1 MYPRQHR
8 GVPLNERPVQQH
20 PASASGRAMPDWEN
34 VRTFLEVAQCGSF
47 RSAACNLGQSM
58 NALRRRINELEAQ
71 LGVTLFT
78 RHVDGLRVTSEG
90 EQILAAAQRM
100 EGAYFDLVRARQRAV
115 PSLAGEIRLAVT
127 EGLGTFWLAPR
138 LPEFQRAYPGLL
150 VDLKCEMRSADVLRL
165 EADVAVQLQEPR
177 NPDLKRIKIGRLHIM
192 PFVSPSYVDIYG
204 MPKDEDDI
212 RQN

>member
-1 MYPRQHR
+1 
-8 GVPLNERPVQQH
+8 
-20 PASASGRAMPDWEN
+20 MPDWEN

-90 EQILAAAQRM
+90 ERILAAAQRM
-100 EGAYFDLVRARQRAV
+100 EGAYFDLVRARQGAV

-127 EGLGTFWLAPR
+127 ETSAPSGWRRDYRSSSGPIRCCSSIFTAACARSTCCGSKPR
-138 LPEFQRAYPGLL
+138 LP
-150 VDLKCEMRSADVLRL
+150 CS
-165 EADVAVQLQEPR
+165 
-177 NPDLKRIKIGRLHIM
+177 
-192 PFVSPSYVDIYG
+192 
-204 MPKDEDDI
+204 
-212 RQN
+212 